1 MFGIGMPEMIVIMAV
16 ALIVIG
22 PKKLPD
28 LAKSLGRAL
37 GEFRKATNEL
47 KASIAIEED
56 LDDVKKTFTDLKYD
70 VDAAL
75 EQDDPAD
82 TASAAQSPPSP
93 QKPGTGGPA
102 PTEKASPKEP
112 VSDD

>member
-1 MFGIGMPEMIVIMAV
+1 MFGIGMPEMIVILAV

-47 KASIAIEED
+47 KASIAIDDD

-75 EQDDPAD
+75 DQDASTD
-82 TASAAQSPPSP
+82 TAAGTQMPAIPEASDSGPPVP
-93 QKPGTGGPA
+93 TETAPPKGPA
-102 PTEKASPKEP
+102 
-112 VSDD
+112 SDD